1 MVQPFRELAFN
12 VELCYIMNSEFTL
25 SAKGDLTMKEKIKSK
40 IKTALAKAL
49 LATFALATLSPLAT
63 AYAATATASALSS
76 RYVVEQATESSD
88 VLIYYN
94 NAQVTFSNPII
105 NINGRVYLPV
115 RDLSSLL
122 GTDIKWE
129 QDVRVA
135 TVSSQSKTI
144 EVPIG
149 STQVVV
155 NGTAK
160 QIDAQGTRGL
170 LYHNYTYLP
179 IRCLAEELGHKVDY
193 QTSSN
198 KKYVLIDSQMSQVVE
213 GQPQSAYIA
222 NYLKQEYGMT
232 DAQVQETLD
241 RIHVY
246 EGAHPADHYATRDM
260 MEHYYK
266 WQRYAIDHPEVQAH
280 PEGPGNYRGE
290 TRGVYVWDGES
301 WNRDMDHFCG
311 FDGLFME

>member
-1 MVQPFRELAFN
+1 
-12 VELCYIMNSEFTL
+12 
-25 SAKGDLTMKEKIKSK
+25 MKEKVKAV
-40 IKTALAKAL
+40 KTKLAKFL
-49 LATFALATLSPLAT
+49 LATTLAITALTPMT
-63 AYAATATASALSS
+63 AYAATSTASALSS

-88 VLIYYN
+88 VLIYFN
-94 NAQVTFSNPII
+94 NKQVTFNNPII

-115 RDLSSLL
+115 RDLASLL

-149 STQVVV
+149 STQLVV
-155 NGTAK
+155 NGTPK
-160 QIDAQGTRGL
+160 QIDAQGTKGL
-170 LYHNYTYLP
+170 LYKSRTYLP
-179 IRCLAEELGHKVDY
+179 IRALAEELGHKVDY

-213 GQPQSAYIA
+213 GQPQKDYVA
-222 NYLKQEYGMT
+222 NYLKNEYGMT
-232 DAQVQETLD
+232 DAQVQETLQ

-246 EGAHPADHYATRDM
+246 EGAHPADNYATKDM
-260 MEHYYK
+260 MKHYREWYD
-266 WQRYAIDHPEVQAH
+266 YAQNHPEVQER
-280 PEGPGNYRGE
+280 PSTKGNYRGE

-301 WNRDMDHFCG
+301 WYMDVDHFCG
-311 FDGLFME
+311 FDGVYKD